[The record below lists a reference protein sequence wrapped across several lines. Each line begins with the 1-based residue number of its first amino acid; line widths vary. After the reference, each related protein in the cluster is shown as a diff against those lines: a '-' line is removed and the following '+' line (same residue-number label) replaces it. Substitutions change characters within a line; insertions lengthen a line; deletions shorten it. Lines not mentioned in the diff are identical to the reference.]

1 MSRPAIVRKGA
12 KVAPLSAARGGL
24 GTPMELF
31 LAGHRPK
38 PVFGEG
44 TPIGDLRATGS
55 FSLRGCIAAAESN
68 SSGGPIQENRC
79 RAVKMTSPTGLL
91 SRPRFSVGS

>member
-1 MSRPAIVRKGA
+1 MQAGETLGMSRPAIVRKGA

-38 PVFGEG
+38 QLRSRCLERALPSG
-44 TPIGDLRATGS
+44 TLGQLDLSLSGVVSPLLRATP
-55 FSLRGCIAAAESN
+55 AEARSKKI
-68 SSGGPIQENRC
+68 G
-79 RAVKMTSPTGLL
+79 AGL
-91 SRPRFSVGS
+91 